1 MPPMPIWEA
10 LGIALGA
17 GAAIGVIVYAIWR
30 FAESRLPGYSHV
42 DKKTRDTERYL
53 ERVKQGM
60 RDK

>member
-1 MPPMPIWEA
+1 MAALPIWEILGLVA
-10 LGIALGA
+10 LGGAIPGIGAYAL
-17 GAAIGVIVYAIWR
+17 WR

>member
-1 MPPMPIWEA
+1 MPLPIWEILGLMILGGGTAGFIAWAAMTLA
-10 LGIALGA
+10 L
-17 GAAIGVIVYAIWR
+17 R
-30 FAESRLPGYSHV
+30 RLPGYSHV

>member
-1 MPPMPIWEA
+1 MAPLPIWEA
-10 LGIALGA
+10 LGIVALVGA
-17 GAAIGVIVYAIWR
+17 SIGIGTYALWR

>member
-1 MPPMPIWEA
+1 MPIAPWEA
-10 LGIALGA
+10 LGIALLAGGA
-17 GAAIGVIVYAIWR
+17 CGVIAYALWR